1 MFQYK
6 KKKLLNSIVVDR
18 KLPQNYSI
26 KDKKY
31 FSNEIKRRLP
41 NVNYY
46 LIKDLVITENGLP
59 INLSKNLIKFYL
71 VFSGLSG
78 FILFKKIYL
87 ILNYFINIFFCR
99 IFKKKQFLINKAIVL
114 HDRNSVGFF
123 HWVNDTLPKL
133 ILSKKFINKNYK
145 IIIPKNLNNK
155 FHKSF
160 LKKYKKN
167 IIILNKKNCFYKIN
181 DAILIPE
188 LSPSGNPRPKSLFDI
203 RKEFKYLSLKKNT
216 CNDKIYISRK
226 FAKRRFIINESELIA
241 FLKKENFKI
250 YYFDKLTLEKQINLI
265 SSSRLVLSI
274 HGAALSNII
283 WMKKNSSILEFKP
296 DNDIDTNCFF
306 SYSSILDLNYYYLI
320 CKKTKMLGST
330 KNSDYYVDINELKK
344 VINIIYEKK
353 S

>member
-6 KKKLLNSIVVDR
+6 KKKLLNSILVER
-18 KLPQNYSI
+18 KLPQNYSV
-26 KDKKY
+26 KDEKY
-31 FSNEIKRRLP
+31 FSNELKRRLP
-41 NVNYY
+41 NVNYF
-46 LIKDLVITENGLP
+46 LIKNLVIAENGLP
-59 INLSKNLIKFYL
+59 INLSNNLLKFYL
-71 VFSGLSG
+71 AFSSLSG
-78 FILFKKIYL
+78 PILFKKIYL
-87 ILNYFINIFFCR
+87 IFDHYINVFFCK
-99 IFKKKQFLINKAIVL
+99 IFKKKQIFIDKAIIV

-123 HWVNDTLPKL
+123 HWVNDTLPKI
-133 ILSKKFINKNYK
+133 ILSKKFLNENYK
-145 IIIPKNLNNK
+145 LIIPKNLNRK

-167 IIILNKKNCFYKIN
+167 IINLNRKNTFYKIN

-188 LSPSGNPRPKSLFDI
+188 ISPSGNPRPESLLDL
-203 RKEFKYLSLKKNT
+203 RKEFKYLSSKT
-216 CNDKIYISRK
+216 HVRNDKIYISRK
-226 FAKRRFIINESELIA
+226 HANRRSISNESELIT

-250 YYFDKLTLEKQINLI
+250 YYFDKLTLKKQINLL
-265 SSSRLVLSI
+265 SSSRLVVSI
-274 HGAALSNII
+274 YGAALSNII

-306 SYSSILDLNYYYLI
+306 SYTSILDLNYYYLI

-353 S
+353 K